1 MLGKAL
7 CIDGGRGHD
16 DLQVRPARQDLAQ
29 VAEQEIDVQAAF
41 MRLVDDQRVIGF
53 QQRVALCFSEQ
64 DAVGHQLDRAV
75 AAQAVLKPDLEA
87 HHFAE
92 RRFEFFGNA
101 FGHAAGGN
109 PARLRVTNELALTR
123 RIVQFAAS
131 HG

>member
-1 MLGKAL
+1 
-7 CIDGGRGHD
+7 
-16 DLQVRPARQDLAQ
+16 
-29 VAEQEIDVQAAF
+29 

-53 QQRVALCFSEQ
+53 QQRVGLCFSEQ

-131 HG
+131 HGQRNLGQLGGLAGAGLAANNDDLVLA